1 LRHVYA
7 GGDVATG
14 AATVILA
21 MGAVKKAAHVPLI
34 GCSRKNA
41 HHLIVKNRYL
51 NSPPILNSKE
61 GTNWYT

>member
-21 MGAVKKAAHVPLI
+21 MGAVKKAACAI
-34 GCSRKNA
+34 DRMFQEECTSSDR
-41 HHLIVKNRYL
+41 
-51 NSPPILNSKE
+51 
-61 GTNWYT
+61 